1 MSEPPT
7 PPPAPATRRRRLRA
21 VLAADVV
28 NFTGLV
34 SINETIA
41 LDSLLVAH
49 KIAREELAEHG
60 GWLFGLPGDGIFALF
75 ESAVDAVRCGLDIQD
90 RLDATGSRQLRFRIG
105 VHLGEVLFQDEAPFG
120 ETLVIAA
127 RLEALAEPGKIL
139 VSEAVREAVAP
150 RIVAN
155 FSEAG
160 FFNLKN
166 SPRRIETF
174 LVTSVEARGGALDAT
189 ASGLDRTVLARPQPE
204 VDELR
209 VEPRPAMR
217 LPQAAPLVVRPVEP
231 APDADAQPTTETPS
245 PVPSAQAPYTLAFLD
260 EVTLLLTTHLGPVAR
275 VLVRKH
281 AAAETDVAALIERL
295 ARQIP
300 TATERIEFSE
310 HAAAAVRRK
319 L

>member
-127 RLEALAEPGKIL
+127 RLEALA
-139 VSEAVREAVAP
+139 
-150 RIVAN
+150 
-155 FSEAG
+155 
-160 FFNLKN
+160 
-166 SPRRIETF
+166 
-174 LVTSVEARGGALDAT
+174 
-189 ASGLDRTVLARPQPE
+189 
-204 VDELR
+204 
-209 VEPRPAMR
+209 
-217 LPQAAPLVVRPVEP
+217 
-231 APDADAQPTTETPS
+231 
-245 PVPSAQAPYTLAFLD
+245 
-260 EVTLLLTTHLGPVAR
+260 
-275 VLVRKH
+275 
-281 AAAETDVAALIERL
+281 
-295 ARQIP
+295 
-300 TATERIEFSE
+300 
-310 HAAAAVRRK
+310 
-319 L
+319 